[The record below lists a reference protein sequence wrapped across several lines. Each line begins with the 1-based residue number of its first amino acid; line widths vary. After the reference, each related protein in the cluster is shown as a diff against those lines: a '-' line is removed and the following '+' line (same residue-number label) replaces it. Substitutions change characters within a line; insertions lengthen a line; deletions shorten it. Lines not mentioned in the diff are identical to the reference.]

1 MTTESTKDH
10 IFAERDPF
18 ATETGN
24 TGRFTF
30 NETVAAV
37 FDDMVARSIPSYAQ
51 TQRVTAE
58 IAGEFLSAGGALYDL
73 GCSTGNSILSVAA
86 HLERRRHVLSED
98 NTDIR
103 LYGIDASPSMITR
116 AHAKIS
122 ALTNFPAITLI
133 ESDVLTY
140 QFSNA
145 RVALCHYTL
154 QFIAPSL
161 RQDFLKMVFR
171 SLTSGGALI
180 LAEKVEHHIA
190 LVEDLLVKQYVDFKR
205 SQGYSQS
212 EITRKRA
219 ALEDVLIPLTL
230 DENISLLRNAGF
242 AAVDV
247 VLKDLN
253 FVTLVALKR

>member
-1 MTTESTKDH
+1 MTTESTKDQ
-10 IFAERDPF
+10 IFADRDPF
-18 ATETGN
+18 AQKVGD

-51 TQRVTAE
+51 TQSITAE
-58 IAGEFLSAGGALYDL
+58 IAGEFLSAGGILYDL
-73 GCSTGNSILSVAA
+73 GCSTGNSIVSIAA
-86 HLERRRHVLSED
+86 HLERRHEVLRED
-98 NTDIR
+98 NTDIK
-103 LYGIDASPSMITR
+103 LFGIDASPSMIAR
-116 AHAKIS
+116 ARAKIR
-122 ALTNFPAITLI
+122 ALTNFSAVTLI

-145 RVALCHYTL
+145 QVVLCHYTL

-161 RQDFLKMVFR
+161 RQDFLNMVCR
-171 SLTSGGALI
+171 SLGSGGALI
-180 LAEKVEHHIA
+180 LAEKVEHRIP
-190 LVEDLLVKQYVDFKR
+190 LVEDLLLKRYIDFKR
-205 SQGYSQS
+205 TQGYSYS

-219 ALEDVLIPLTL
+219 ALEDVLIPFTL
-230 DENISLLRNAGF
+230 DENISLLRSAGF

-253 FVTLVALKR
+253 FATLVAVKR